1 MSVIDITVARRRLRL
16 IGTHADVDL
25 QQALDGAEA
34 EAVQF
39 LNCASLPRVS
49 DAPDAAV
56 QPDVVEAVLLLVK
69 ASFEA
74 ASPDEI
80 AGYRR
85 AAETRL
91 YPHRK
96 GIGA

>member
-1 MSVIDITVARRRLRL
+1 MSVIDIAVARRRLRL
-16 IGTHADVDL
+16 IGTHADADL
-25 QQALDGAEA
+25 QVSLDGAEA

-39 LNCASLPRVS
+39 LNLQALPRVS

-56 QPDVVEAVLLLVK
+56 QPDVVEAVLLLTK

-74 ASPDEI
+74 LSPDEI

-91 YPHRK
+91 YPHRV
-96 GIGA
+96 GLGA